1 MHLASMKRSQV
12 VRFLQGRAVA
22 AARPI
27 ADLWMTESLLPETL
41 PPPLRQD
48 VKNKAKVDN
57 G

>member
-22 AARPI
+22 AAGPI